1 MGGGVT
7 GMIRRGEQGFRS
19 GIQLER
25 PDSPVSVL
33 AVPAGH
39 HRIVPGNAL
48 NRVSASRAW
57 SIILHPVL
65 EDFLIQEIGPK
76 RYCSPLPEEAFAF
89 RNKGGA
95 RSRQYPGE
103 ALGFRELGRFL
114 CGIACRRRA
123 RPEFASTGKH
133 PGLPRSCERFGWI
146 YALPIAWAVWD
157 GSIKNRAGS
166 IGLGS
171 SYNESCH
178 RVAQIHACLDV
189 SWVLYARQQ
198 PRPASCVSLG
208 EDRLGVGWK

>member
-1 MGGGVT
+1 MV
-7 GMIRRGEQGFRS
+7 RRREQGFRR

-25 PDSPVSVL
+25 PDSPVGVL

-95 RSRQYPGE
+95 RSRQCPGK
-103 ALGFRELGRFL
+103 ALDLGEFGHFL
-114 CGIACRRRA
+114 RGIARWRRTW
-123 RPEFASTGKH
+123 PEFASIGKH

-146 YALPIAWAVWD
+146 CALPIAWAVGD
-157 GSIKNRAGS
+157 GSIENRARS
-166 IGLGS
+166 VRLRT
-171 SYNESCH
+171 SYNKGCDG
-178 RVAQIHACLDV
+178 VAQIEACLEV
-189 SWVLYARQQ
+189 SGELYARQQ
-198 PRPASCVSLG
+198 P
-208 EDRLGVGWK
+208 